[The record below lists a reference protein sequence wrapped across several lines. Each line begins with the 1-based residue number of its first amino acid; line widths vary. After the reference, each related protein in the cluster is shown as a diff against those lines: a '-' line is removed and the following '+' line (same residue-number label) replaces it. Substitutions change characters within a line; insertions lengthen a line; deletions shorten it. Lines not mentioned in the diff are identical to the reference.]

1 MCTCRWVWAGL
12 MTEWVDGS
20 VHVGGCVGWVGDWVG
35 GWWVHVGECVG
46 WVGDWWVNV
55 YM

>member
-12 MTEWVDGS
+12 MTEWVDGL

-35 GWWVHVGECVG
+35 TCRWVCGLGW
-46 WVGDWWVNV
+46 
-55 YM
+55 